1 MEPRNYL
8 LAFPVKGD
16 VIAPLA
22 ESEKI
27 AVIELKGGESNLHYI
42 QPPSLPQNL
51 LNRLD
56 YWILPPNDRSGDQF
70 LEEGIE
76 VLTTPTAPME
86 INEIIEAFL
95 FRELFRYQPGGGD

>member
-16 VIAPLA
+16 VIAPLS

-56 YWILPPNDRSGDQF
+56 YWIALTSDKRIEEF

-76 VLTTPTAPME
+76 ILTPPISPMD
-86 INEIIEAFL
+86 IQEIIEAFL
-95 FRELFRYQPGGGD
+95 FRELHRYPI